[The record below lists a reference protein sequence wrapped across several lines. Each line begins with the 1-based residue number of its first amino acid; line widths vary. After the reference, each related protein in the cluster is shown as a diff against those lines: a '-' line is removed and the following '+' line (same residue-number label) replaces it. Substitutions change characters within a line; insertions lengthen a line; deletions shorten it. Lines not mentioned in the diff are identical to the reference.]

1 MLGFEHGCLG
11 SMTETSFEGAFS
23 GHWLPLAP
31 LAGVKTYQ
39 QRMNRERAL
48 REPYIESNPLVL
60 RSLVVIDHDGGEAEH
75 AAAFAG
81 LPAPSYVALNPHT
94 QDGHITYALASP
106 VCLTDAAGR
115 RPVNLLARIESGLTT
130 VLGGDIAYGGRITK
144 NPYHQDHLPVW
155 GEQDAVYGLQELAN
169 ALSTLGALPKWNER
183 QLIRNTGI
191 GRNVTLFDTVR
202 HWAYRAWTRYPD
214 KHDWELAVHAYAWNK
229 NLGAIA
235 DEFSAGPLTEL
246 EVTHLARS
254 IARFVWRSDLR
265 RKGVEKFEQDFRDI
279 QRRRSL
285 KGARKAGIA
294 SGTKRSER
302 TRNQILGA
310 IHDYT

>member
-1 MLGFEHGCLG
+1 
-11 SMTETSFEGAFS
+11 MTEPSFEGAFT
-23 GHWLPLAP
+23 GHWLPHAP
-31 LAGVKTYQ
+31 LAGVKTHQ
-39 QRMNRERAL
+39 QRMNRDKAL

-75 AAAFAG
+75 AAALSG

-94 QDGHITYALASP
+94 KDGHIIYALASP
-106 VCLTDAAGR
+106 VCLTDAASR

-130 VLGGDIAYGGRITK
+130 ILGGDVGYGGRITK

-155 GEQDAVYGLQELAN
+155 GNHEAVYGLQELAA
-169 ALSTLGALPKWNER
+169 ALSDLGALPKWNER

-191 GRNVTLFDTVR
+191 GRNVALFDAVR

-214 KHDWELAVHAYAWNK
+214 KRGWEEAVHAYAWNK

-235 DEFSAGPLTEL
+235 EEFSAGPLSEV

-265 RKGVEKFEQDFRDI
+265 GKGAERFEQDFIDI
-279 QRRRSL
+279 QRRRGR
-285 KGARKAGIA
+285 KGSGRNGGLA
-294 SGTKRSER
+294 SGLKRTMARDER
-302 TRNQILGA
+302 LLQALEENHGSA
-310 IHDYT
+310 